1 MGRMILL
8 PLGLFIKR
16 IFLWFSHKSGHIPFS
31 CCFIRSLLLRDS
43 HTIAIM
49 TGISMRGPTTVETA
63 TIGIVANAVSWKGS
77 AYRTP
82 QKAQQMGTLK
92 WPFPAQQMGNF
103 SESIST
109 KMHFSGSTTFSL
121 IP

>member
-1 MGRMILL
+1 MPEELYDKIESESALDAL
-8 PLGLFIKR
+8 
-16 IFLWFSHKSGHIPFS
+16 
-31 CCFIRSLLLRDS
+31 
-43 HTIAIM
+43 
-49 TGISMRGPTTVETA
+49 
-63 TIGIVANAVSWKGS
+63 NWKGS

-92 WPFPAQQMGNF
+92 WSFPAQQMGTF

-109 KMHFSGSTTFSL
+109 KMHFFGSTTFSQ

>member
-1 MGRMILL
+1 MTDISKKIRNHFAVFFLVIALICAVVDIILFRTDIPKAFLAYILL
-8 PLGLFIKR
+8 I
-16 IFLWFSHKSGHIPFS
+16 
-31 CCFIRSLLLRDS
+31 
-43 HTIAIM
+43 
-49 TGISMRGPTTVETA
+49 
-63 TIGIVANAVSWKGS
+63 WKGS

-92 WPFPAQQMGNF
+92 WSFPAQQMGTF

-109 KMHFSGSTTFSL
+109 KMHFFGSTTFSQ